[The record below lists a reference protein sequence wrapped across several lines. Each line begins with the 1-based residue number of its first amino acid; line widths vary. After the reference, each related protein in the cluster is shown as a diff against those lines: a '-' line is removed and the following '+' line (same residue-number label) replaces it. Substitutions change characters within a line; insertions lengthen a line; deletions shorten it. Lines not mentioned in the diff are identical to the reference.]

1 MERSD
6 EQLLADAL
14 ADGEAFGEFYR
25 RHAPTLL
32 GYLTRRT
39 GDAEVA
45 ADLTAETFAAALEG
59 LPRFRAELGP
69 ASAWLYGIARHK
81 LARTLERGRVEDE
94 ARRKLKLPR
103 ITVDD
108 EAIERIEAFAASES
122 TGRLINDL
130 FEQLP
135 SEQQH
140 ALRARVVHERE
151 YAEIASTHA
160 TSESVIRK
168 RVSRALAR
176 LRAELEHTP

>member
-1 MERSD
+1 MEPTD
-6 EQLLADAL
+6 EHLLAESL
-14 ADGEAFGEFYR
+14 RDGEAFGAFYR
-25 RHAPTLL
+25 RHAATLL
-32 GYLTRRT
+32 GYLTRRL
-39 GDAEVA
+39 GDAELA

-59 LPRFRAELGP
+59 LPRFNPEVGP

-81 LARTLERGRVEDE
+81 LARTLERGRVEDD

-103 ITVDD
+103 ITIDD
-108 EAIERIEAFAASES
+108 EAIERIEALAASEA

-130 FEQLP
+130 LEGLP

-140 ALRARVVHERE
+140 ALTARVVQERE

-168 RVSRALAR
+168 RVSRALGR
-176 LRAELEHTP
+176 LRAGLEQAP